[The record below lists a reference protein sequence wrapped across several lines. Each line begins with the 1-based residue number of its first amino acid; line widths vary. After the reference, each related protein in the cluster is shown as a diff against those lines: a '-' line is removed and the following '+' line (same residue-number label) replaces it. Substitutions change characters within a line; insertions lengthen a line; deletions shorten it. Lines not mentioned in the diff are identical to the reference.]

1 MPLQYL
7 DRVKETTSV
16 VGTGAYNLLG
26 AVVGFRSFTAV
37 GNGNTCFYAAWD
49 GGGLWEVGLGTYS
62 IAGTLART
70 QIKDSSN
77 GGAAIAWL
85 PGIKVIWLDLPASAI
100 AILSGGGNTQIITT
114 AGPVTVGAA
123 DGFTVLNKASPSATL
138 ISLPSVAS
146 RSGLAWSLSDWGGN
160 GGDVTIT
167 PNGSEKIMGLS
178 QAVVG
183 SFGQGVGSAA
193 VLSLKPDTTLNGWF
207 QI

>member
-1 MPLQYL
+1 MSLQYA

-26 AVVGFRSFTAV
+26 AVVGFRSFTVV

-70 QIKDSSN
+70 TIVASSN
-77 GGAAIAWL
+77 AGSAVAWL
-85 PGIKVIWLDLPASAI
+85 PGIKVIWLDLPASVI
-100 AILSGGGNTQIITT
+100 ASLSVGGNTQIITT
-114 AGPVTVGAA
+114 PGTVTVGVA
-123 DGFTVLNKASPSATL
+123 DGFTVLNKSVPSVTP
-138 ISLPSVAS
+138 INLPSVTS